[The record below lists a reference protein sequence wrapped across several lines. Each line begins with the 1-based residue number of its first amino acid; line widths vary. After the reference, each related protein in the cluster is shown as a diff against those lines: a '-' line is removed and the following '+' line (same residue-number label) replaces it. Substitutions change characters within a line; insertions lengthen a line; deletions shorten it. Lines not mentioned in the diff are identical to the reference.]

1 MLQEAWRTFE
11 KAVRQKELLRII
23 VLRAVLLRTIV
34 LRTSLWRSSRLLLS
48 CPKLRLRCG
57 SMLRRCSE
65 LWLRSMRC
73 RSLLQS
79 MQEAWWT
86 AEEAVLA

>member
-1 MLQEAWRTFE
+1 MLQEAWRIFE
-11 KAVRQKELLRII
+11 KAVREEELLRII
-23 VLRAVLLRTIV
+23 VLRAIL

-48 CPKLRLRCG
+48 GPKLRLRCG

-65 LWLRSMRC
+65 LWLRSMRMRC